1 MTKPLPHDA
10 TRDAHQAGGSGGHAT
25 ARGGSRLILLHRLF
39 LALLG
44 GYAFTWG
51 FTTLGVTGLVAL
63 GVDFHEAET
72 ALLLL
77 AFLVF
82 LPLFLWAFAAH
93 SLARVWAVLGGG
105 ALSMTAAALGLQQ
118 LLLS

>member
-1 MTKPLPHDA
+1 MIKPLPQDLL
-10 TRDAHQAGGSGGHAT
+10 RAGGSGGRTT
-25 ARGGSRLILLHRLF
+25 ARGGLRLILLHRLL

-51 FTTLGVTGLVAL
+51 CTTLGVTGLVAL
-63 GVDFHEAET
+63 GVDFHEAEM

-77 AFLVF
+77 AFLIF
-82 LPLFLWAFAAH
+82 LPLFLWAFAAPA
-93 SLARVWAVLGGG
+93 LARVWAVLVGG
-105 ALSMTAAALGLQQ
+105 AVSMTAAALGLQQ